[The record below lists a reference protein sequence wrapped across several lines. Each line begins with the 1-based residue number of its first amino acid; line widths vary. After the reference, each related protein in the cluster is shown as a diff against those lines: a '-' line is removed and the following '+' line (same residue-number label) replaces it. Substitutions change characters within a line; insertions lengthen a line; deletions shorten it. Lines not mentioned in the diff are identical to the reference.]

1 MITII
6 IYKRTFIYINF
17 IYNILII
24 YISELFTKIY
34 IEIINQLY
42 SFFTMFTFVYTFLIY
57 NNNV

>member
-6 IYKRTFIYINF
+6 IYKRTFIYINI

>member
-17 IYNILII
+17 IYHILII